1 MPMAEIADAFAKGVY
16 QRVAMNIIDEKKP
29 LNLFDGRLFE
39 EDIRKYR
46 EIASRYEV
54 LTQKELYY
62 KLASTIPSAQVEAS
76 KSSELGI
83 LKRYIASGGRGAS
96 IRKIIDQIP
105 TLLPRLCP
113 CMLMS
118 PMSVAQFLDL
128 DQPPFDLVIFDEAS
142 QMPTS
147 EAVGAIARGKSLVVV
162 GDPKQ
167 MPPTSFFQMQQ
178 TDESQAENDDMESIL
193 DDCITL
199 SMASRYLSWH
209 YRSRHES
216 LIAFSNNQYYDGK
229 LYTFP
234 SVDNRTSKVS
244 FIPVDGVYDY
254 GRTRSNRAE
263 AEAISRKVVSIL
275 QDYIKHPSHPRR
287 SIGIVAFSKVQ
298 QGLIEDILTEMLA
311 KNPEMEQ
318 LAYDAEEPIF
328 IKNLENVQGDE
339 RDIILFSVG
348 YGPDKRGKVSMN
360 FGPLNNQ
367 GGERRLNVAVSRARY
382 EMIVFSTLQP
392 EMIDLRRTQAAGVV
406 GLKRFLEYAKTG
418 RLALQAEALETG
430 NEETAHDAVTQ
441 KVARMLQD
449 RGYQVDLYVG
459 RSAFKVDIAVR
470 NPHDEGSYLCG
481 ILCDNPKYY
490 VTKTVRD
497 REICRPEVLRHL
509 GWKLLRLWS
518 VDWFLN
524 PEATFERLCQ
534 ALEVLLK
541 EADDDGDLFS
551 PYETKEQ
558 PQEQRHSATFNI
570 SAEEIIY
577 PEDESLLETYE
588 VAEINHLVGVG
599 GLEVLLLNGRRATM
613 GVKEIVRVEQPIRLS
628 YLAKRIAKEWKIP
641 RVTIRLTD
649 WVRHAALGCYFDKGD
664 SETNPTV
671 WTSEDRL
678 RGWNKYRKASG
689 REIEEIPPCEIG
701 NCIAY
706 LVQQQGTIPSNE
718 LKRVVAHQFGF
729 PRVGQKVDKY
739 LEECIQLMIANEK
752 LREDNGMVS
761 C

>member
-1 MPMAEIADAFAKGVY
+1 
-16 QRVAMNIIDEKKP
+16 
-29 LNLFDGRLFE
+29 
-39 EDIRKYR
+39 
-46 EIASRYEV
+46 
-54 LTQKELYY
+54 
-62 KLASTIPSAQVEAS
+62 
-76 KSSELGI
+76 
-83 LKRYIASGGRGAS
+83 
-96 IRKIIDQIP
+96 
-105 TLLPRLCP
+105 
-113 CMLMS
+113 
-118 PMSVAQFLDL
+118 
-128 DQPPFDLVIFDEAS
+128 
-142 QMPTS
+142 
-147 EAVGAIARGKSLVVV
+147 
-162 GDPKQ
+162 
-167 MPPTSFFQMQQ
+167 
-178 TDESQAENDDMESIL
+178 MESIL

-430 NEETAHDAVTQ
+430 NEETANDAVTQ

-558 PQEQRHSATFNI
+558 PQEQKHSATFNI

-706 LVQQQGTIPSNE
+706 LVQQQGTIPSSE

>member
-1 MPMAEIADAFAKGVY
+1 MV
-16 QRVAMNIIDEKKP
+16 
-29 LNLFDGRLFE
+29 
-39 EDIRKYR
+39 
-46 EIASRYEV
+46 
-54 LTQKELYY
+54 
-62 KLASTIPSAQVEAS
+62 
-76 KSSELGI
+76 
-83 LKRYIASGGRGAS
+83 
-96 IRKIIDQIP
+96 
-105 TLLPRLCP
+105 
-113 CMLMS
+113 
-118 PMSVAQFLDL
+118 
-128 DQPPFDLVIFDEAS
+128 
-142 QMPTS
+142 
-147 EAVGAIARGKSLVVV
+147 
-162 GDPKQ
+162 
-167 MPPTSFFQMQQ
+167 
-178 TDESQAENDDMESIL
+178 
-193 DDCITL
+193 
-199 SMASRYLSWH
+199 
-209 YRSRHES
+209 
-216 LIAFSNNQYYDGK
+216 
-229 LYTFP
+229 
-234 SVDNRTSKVS
+234 
-244 FIPVDGVYDY
+244 
-254 GRTRSNRAE
+254 
-263 AEAISRKVVSIL
+263 
-275 QDYIKHPSHPRR
+275 
-287 SIGIVAFSKVQ
+287 
-298 QGLIEDILTEMLA
+298 
-311 KNPEMEQ
+311 
-318 LAYDAEEPIF
+318 YDAEEPIF
-328 IKNLENVQGDE
+328 IKNLDNVQGHE

-430 NEETAHDAVTQ
+430 NEETANDAVTQ
-441 KVARMLQD
+441 KVARMLQG
-449 RGYQVDLYVG
+449 RGCQVDLYVG

-534 ALEVLLK
+534 ALEALLK

-558 PQEQRHSATFNI
+558 PQEQKHSATFNI

-689 REIEEIPPCEIG
+689 REIEDIPPCEIG

-706 LVQQQGTIPSNE
+706 LVQQQGTIPSSE

>member
-1 MPMAEIADAFAKGVY
+1 M
-16 QRVAMNIIDEKKP
+16 
-29 LNLFDGRLFE
+29 
-39 EDIRKYR
+39 
-46 EIASRYEV
+46 
-54 LTQKELYY
+54 
-62 KLASTIPSAQVEAS
+62 
-76 KSSELGI
+76 
-83 LKRYIASGGRGAS
+83 
-96 IRKIIDQIP
+96 
-105 TLLPRLCP
+105 
-113 CMLMS
+113 
-118 PMSVAQFLDL
+118 
-128 DQPPFDLVIFDEAS
+128 
-142 QMPTS
+142 
-147 EAVGAIARGKSLVVV
+147 
-162 GDPKQ
+162 
-167 MPPTSFFQMQQ
+167 
-178 TDESQAENDDMESIL
+178 
-193 DDCITL
+193 
-199 SMASRYLSWH
+199 
-209 YRSRHES
+209 
-216 LIAFSNNQYYDGK
+216 
-229 LYTFP
+229 
-234 SVDNRTSKVS
+234 
-244 FIPVDGVYDY
+244 
-254 GRTRSNRAE
+254 
-263 AEAISRKVVSIL
+263 
-275 QDYIKHPSHPRR
+275 
-287 SIGIVAFSKVQ
+287 Q

-430 NEETAHDAVTQ
+430 NEETANDAVTQ

-534 ALEVLLK
+534 ALEALLK

-558 PQEQRHSATFNI
+558 PQEQKHSATFNI

>member
-1 MPMAEIADAFAKGVY
+1 
-16 QRVAMNIIDEKKP
+16 
-29 LNLFDGRLFE
+29 
-39 EDIRKYR
+39 
-46 EIASRYEV
+46 
-54 LTQKELYY
+54 
-62 KLASTIPSAQVEAS
+62 
-76 KSSELGI
+76 
-83 LKRYIASGGRGAS
+83 
-96 IRKIIDQIP
+96 
-105 TLLPRLCP
+105 
-113 CMLMS
+113 
-118 PMSVAQFLDL
+118 
-128 DQPPFDLVIFDEAS
+128 
-142 QMPTS
+142 
-147 EAVGAIARGKSLVVV
+147 
-162 GDPKQ
+162 
-167 MPPTSFFQMQQ
+167 
-178 TDESQAENDDMESIL
+178 
-193 DDCITL
+193 
-199 SMASRYLSWH
+199 
-209 YRSRHES
+209 
-216 LIAFSNNQYYDGK
+216 
-229 LYTFP
+229 
-234 SVDNRTSKVS
+234 
-244 FIPVDGVYDY
+244 
-254 GRTRSNRAE
+254 
-263 AEAISRKVVSIL
+263 
-275 QDYIKHPSHPRR
+275 
-287 SIGIVAFSKVQ
+287 
-298 QGLIEDILTEMLA
+298 
-311 KNPEMEQ
+311 MEQ

-706 LVQQQGTIPSNE
+706 LVQQQGTIPSSE

>member
-1 MPMAEIADAFAKGVY
+1 M
-16 QRVAMNIIDEKKP
+16 
-29 LNLFDGRLFE
+29 
-39 EDIRKYR
+39 
-46 EIASRYEV
+46 
-54 LTQKELYY
+54 
-62 KLASTIPSAQVEAS
+62 
-76 KSSELGI
+76 
-83 LKRYIASGGRGAS
+83 
-96 IRKIIDQIP
+96 
-105 TLLPRLCP
+105 
-113 CMLMS
+113 
-118 PMSVAQFLDL
+118 
-128 DQPPFDLVIFDEAS
+128 IFDEAS

-558 PQEQRHSATFNI
+558 PQEQKHSATFNI

>member
-1 MPMAEIADAFAKGVY
+1 
-16 QRVAMNIIDEKKP
+16 
-29 LNLFDGRLFE
+29 
-39 EDIRKYR
+39 
-46 EIASRYEV
+46 
-54 LTQKELYY
+54 
-62 KLASTIPSAQVEAS
+62 
-76 KSSELGI
+76 
-83 LKRYIASGGRGAS
+83 
-96 IRKIIDQIP
+96 
-105 TLLPRLCP
+105 
-113 CMLMS
+113 MLMS

-481 ILCDNPKYY
+481 ILCDTPKYY

-558 PQEQRHSATFNI
+558 PQEQKHSATFNI

>member
-1 MPMAEIADAFAKGVY
+1 
-16 QRVAMNIIDEKKP
+16 
-29 LNLFDGRLFE
+29 
-39 EDIRKYR
+39 
-46 EIASRYEV
+46 
-54 LTQKELYY
+54 
-62 KLASTIPSAQVEAS
+62 
-76 KSSELGI
+76 
-83 LKRYIASGGRGAS
+83 
-96 IRKIIDQIP
+96 
-105 TLLPRLCP
+105 
-113 CMLMS
+113 
-118 PMSVAQFLDL
+118 MSVAQFLDL

-298 QGLIEDILTEMLA
+298 QGLTEDILTEMLA

-706 LVQQQGTIPSNE
+706 LVQQQGTIPSSE

>member
-1 MPMAEIADAFAKGVY
+1 
-16 QRVAMNIIDEKKP
+16 
-29 LNLFDGRLFE
+29 
-39 EDIRKYR
+39 
-46 EIASRYEV
+46 
-54 LTQKELYY
+54 
-62 KLASTIPSAQVEAS
+62 
-76 KSSELGI
+76 
-83 LKRYIASGGRGAS
+83 
-96 IRKIIDQIP
+96 
-105 TLLPRLCP
+105 
-113 CMLMS
+113 MLMS

-558 PQEQRHSATFNI
+558 PQEQKHSATFNI

-628 YLAKRIAKEWKIP
+628 YLAKRIAKEWKIS

>member
-1 MPMAEIADAFAKGVY
+1 M
-16 QRVAMNIIDEKKP
+16 
-29 LNLFDGRLFE
+29 
-39 EDIRKYR
+39 
-46 EIASRYEV
+46 
-54 LTQKELYY
+54 
-62 KLASTIPSAQVEAS
+62 
-76 KSSELGI
+76 
-83 LKRYIASGGRGAS
+83 
-96 IRKIIDQIP
+96 
-105 TLLPRLCP
+105 
-113 CMLMS
+113 
-118 PMSVAQFLDL
+118 
-128 DQPPFDLVIFDEAS
+128 
-142 QMPTS
+142 
-147 EAVGAIARGKSLVVV
+147 
-162 GDPKQ
+162 
-167 MPPTSFFQMQQ
+167 
-178 TDESQAENDDMESIL
+178 
-193 DDCITL
+193 
-199 SMASRYLSWH
+199 
-209 YRSRHES
+209 
-216 LIAFSNNQYYDGK
+216 
-229 LYTFP
+229 
-234 SVDNRTSKVS
+234 
-244 FIPVDGVYDY
+244 
-254 GRTRSNRAE
+254 
-263 AEAISRKVVSIL
+263 
-275 QDYIKHPSHPRR
+275 
-287 SIGIVAFSKVQ
+287 
-298 QGLIEDILTEMLA
+298 
-311 KNPEMEQ
+311 
-318 LAYDAEEPIF
+318 
-328 IKNLENVQGDE
+328 
-339 RDIILFSVG
+339 
-348 YGPDKRGKVSMN
+348 
-360 FGPLNNQ
+360 
-367 GGERRLNVAVSRARY
+367 
-382 EMIVFSTLQP
+382 
-392 EMIDLRRTQAAGVV
+392 
-406 GLKRFLEYAKTG
+406 
-418 RLALQAEALETG
+418 
-430 NEETAHDAVTQ
+430 
-441 KVARMLQD
+441 
-449 RGYQVDLYVG
+449 G

>member
-1 MPMAEIADAFAKGVY
+1 
-16 QRVAMNIIDEKKP
+16 
-29 LNLFDGRLFE
+29 
-39 EDIRKYR
+39 
-46 EIASRYEV
+46 
-54 LTQKELYY
+54 
-62 KLASTIPSAQVEAS
+62 
-76 KSSELGI
+76 
-83 LKRYIASGGRGAS
+83 
-96 IRKIIDQIP
+96 
-105 TLLPRLCP
+105 
-113 CMLMS
+113 MS

-298 QGLIEDILTEMLA
+298 QGLTEDILTEMLA

-706 LVQQQGTIPSNE
+706 LVQQQGTIPSSE

>member
-1 MPMAEIADAFAKGVY
+1 
-16 QRVAMNIIDEKKP
+16 
-29 LNLFDGRLFE
+29 
-39 EDIRKYR
+39 
-46 EIASRYEV
+46 
-54 LTQKELYY
+54 
-62 KLASTIPSAQVEAS
+62 
-76 KSSELGI
+76 
-83 LKRYIASGGRGAS
+83 
-96 IRKIIDQIP
+96 
-105 TLLPRLCP
+105 
-113 CMLMS
+113 
-118 PMSVAQFLDL
+118 
-128 DQPPFDLVIFDEAS
+128 
-142 QMPTS
+142 MPTS

-558 PQEQRHSATFNI
+558 PQEQKHSATFNI

>member
-1 MPMAEIADAFAKGVY
+1 
-16 QRVAMNIIDEKKP
+16 
-29 LNLFDGRLFE
+29 
-39 EDIRKYR
+39 
-46 EIASRYEV
+46 
-54 LTQKELYY
+54 
-62 KLASTIPSAQVEAS
+62 
-76 KSSELGI
+76 
-83 LKRYIASGGRGAS
+83 
-96 IRKIIDQIP
+96 
-105 TLLPRLCP
+105 
-113 CMLMS
+113 MS

-128 DQPPFDLVIFDEAS
+128 NQPPFDLVIFDEAS

-275 QDYIKHPSHPRR
+275 QDYIDHPSHPRR

-430 NEETAHDAVTQ
+430 NEETANDAVTQ

-534 ALEVLLK
+534 ALEALLK
-541 EADDDGDLFS
+541 EADDDGGDLFS

-558 PQEQRHSATFNI
+558 PQEKKHSATFNI

-678 RGWNKYRKASG
+678 KGWNKYRKASG

-706 LVQQQGTIPSNE
+706 LVQQQGTIPSSE

>member
-1 MPMAEIADAFAKGVY
+1 
-16 QRVAMNIIDEKKP
+16 
-29 LNLFDGRLFE
+29 
-39 EDIRKYR
+39 
-46 EIASRYEV
+46 
-54 LTQKELYY
+54 
-62 KLASTIPSAQVEAS
+62 
-76 KSSELGI
+76 
-83 LKRYIASGGRGAS
+83 
-96 IRKIIDQIP
+96 
-105 TLLPRLCP
+105 
-113 CMLMS
+113 
-118 PMSVAQFLDL
+118 
-128 DQPPFDLVIFDEAS
+128 
-142 QMPTS
+142 
-147 EAVGAIARGKSLVVV
+147 
-162 GDPKQ
+162 
-167 MPPTSFFQMQQ
+167 MQQ
-178 TDESQAENDDMESIL
+178 TDESQADNDDMESIL

-275 QDYIKHPSHPRR
+275 QDYIDHPSHPRR

-430 NEETAHDAVTQ
+430 NEETANDAVTQ

-534 ALEVLLK
+534 ALEALLK
-541 EADDDGDLFS
+541 EADDDGGDLFS

-558 PQEQRHSATFNI
+558 PQEKKHSATFNI

-678 RGWNKYRKASG
+678 KGWNKYRKASG

-752 LREDNGMVS
+752 LREDNGMIS

>member
-1 MPMAEIADAFAKGVY
+1 
-16 QRVAMNIIDEKKP
+16 
-29 LNLFDGRLFE
+29 
-39 EDIRKYR
+39 
-46 EIASRYEV
+46 
-54 LTQKELYY
+54 
-62 KLASTIPSAQVEAS
+62 
-76 KSSELGI
+76 
-83 LKRYIASGGRGAS
+83 
-96 IRKIIDQIP
+96 
-105 TLLPRLCP
+105 
-113 CMLMS
+113 
-118 PMSVAQFLDL
+118 MSVAQFLDL

-558 PQEQRHSATFNI
+558 PQEQKHSATFNI

>member
-1 MPMAEIADAFAKGVY
+1 
-16 QRVAMNIIDEKKP
+16 
-29 LNLFDGRLFE
+29 
-39 EDIRKYR
+39 
-46 EIASRYEV
+46 
-54 LTQKELYY
+54 
-62 KLASTIPSAQVEAS
+62 
-76 KSSELGI
+76 
-83 LKRYIASGGRGAS
+83 
-96 IRKIIDQIP
+96 
-105 TLLPRLCP
+105 
-113 CMLMS
+113 
-118 PMSVAQFLDL
+118 
-128 DQPPFDLVIFDEAS
+128 
-142 QMPTS
+142 
-147 EAVGAIARGKSLVVV
+147 
-162 GDPKQ
+162 
-167 MPPTSFFQMQQ
+167 MQQ

-430 NEETAHDAVTQ
+430 NEETANDAVTQ

-534 ALEVLLK
+534 ALEALLK
-541 EADDDGDLFS
+541 EADDDGGDLFS

-558 PQEQRHSATFNI
+558 PQEKKHSATINI

-678 RGWNKYRKASG
+678 KGWNKYRKASG